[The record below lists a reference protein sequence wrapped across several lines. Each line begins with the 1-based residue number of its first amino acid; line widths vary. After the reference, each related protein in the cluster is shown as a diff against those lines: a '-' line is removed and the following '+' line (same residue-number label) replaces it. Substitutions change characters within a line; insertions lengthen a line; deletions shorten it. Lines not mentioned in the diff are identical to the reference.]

1 VLHALSQYGKPP
13 SGSAGG
19 KLEATLAARPGF
31 GPRKVSISRILSSGC
46 VRVGRKGYGPGVE
59 EISGTAR
66 SSAADA
72 GEAISRRTSAQWAD
86 GGSTVPAVVAVVEV
100 LIPSCERP
108 AELAVTLAG
117 LAGQDGPPFNVVVS
131 DQSAKDPDWQHPA
144 VAAMVRVLR
153 VQGRKV
159 TLGQHLPR
167 RGMAEHRQH
176 LLDLARAPQV
186 LFLDNDVWLEPGALA
201 RMSAALVSLGCG
213 FVGMAV
219 QGLSYLHDD
228 RPGERVT
235 FEPWSGP
242 VTPERI
248 RRDQPGFAR
257 WPLHNAANPTHLG
270 AGLGLKDD
278 QWLAY
283 RVAWLGGCVLFDR
296 SILQSC
302 GGFDF
307 WSRLPRGHSGEDVT
321 AQWRVMER
329 FGGAGLLPSGA
340 VHLES
345 PTTVRERDVDAFDI
359 VFSDPGAPAAAGP
372 DATG

>member
-1 VLHALSQYGKPP
+1 M
-13 SGSAGG
+13 
-19 KLEATLAARPGF
+19 
-31 GPRKVSISRILSSGC
+31 
-46 VRVGRKGYGPGVE
+46 
-59 EISGTAR
+59 
-66 SSAADA
+66 
-72 GEAISRRTSAQWAD
+72 SRRISAQWAD
-86 GGSTVPAVVAVVEV
+86 DVPPVPAVMDV
-100 LIPSCERP
+100 LIPGCERP

-117 LAGQDGPPFNVVVS
+117 LAGQDGPAFSVVVS
-131 DQSAKDPDWQHPA
+131 DQSADGADWKHPA

-159 TLGQHLPR
+159 TLTQHLPR

-176 LLDLARAPQV
+176 LLDLAQAAQV
-186 LFLDNDVWLEPGALA
+186 LFLDNDIWLEPGALA
-201 RMSAALVSLGCG
+201 RMSGALTSLGCG

-228 RPGERVT
+228 RPGERAT

-242 VTPERI
+242 VTPERV
-248 RRDQPGFAR
+248 RRDEPGFAR

-270 AGLGLKDD
+270 AGLELNED

-296 SILQSC
+296 ASLQSC

-307 WSRLPRGHSGEDVT
+307 WAQLPQAHSGEDVA

-359 VFSDPGAPAAAGP
+359 VFPDAAAQGAA
-372 DATG
+372 DQKTAVQNRST